1 MSRARTV
8 WSLAAGAMLALLAA
22 SAAAQPPPQAQR
34 EIQQLI
40 DALGR
45 SGCEFQRNGT
55 WYPAVEAQAHL
66 RRKYDYLRKRDLVTT
81 AEQFIERAG
90 TQSSMSGKAYAVRCP
105 GQGTVPS
112 AQWLGARLSGLRH
125 ATP

>member
-1 MSRARTV
+1 MSG
-8 WSLAAGAMLALLAA
+8 WAA
-22 SAAAQPPPQAQR
+22 PPPQAQR
-34 EIQQLI
+34 EIGQLI
-40 DALGR
+40 DSLGR

-55 WYPAVEAQAHL
+55 WYPAGEARAHL
-66 RRKYDYLRKRDLVTT
+66 QRKYDYLRKRDMVAT

-90 TQSSMSGKAYAVRCP
+90 TQSSMSGRAYAVRCP

-112 AQWLGARLSGLRH
+112 AQWLGARLSAIRH

>member
-1 MSRARTV
+1 MSIRHAIAT
-8 WSLAAGAMLALLAA
+8 LLAGALLALLAT
-22 SAAAQPPPQAQR
+22 SAAAAPPPQAQR
-34 EIQQLI
+34 EIEQLI

-45 SGCEFQRNGT
+45 SGCDFQRNGS
-55 WYPAVEAQAHL
+55 WYPATEAQAHL
-66 RRKYDYLRKRDLVTT
+66 RRKYDYLRKRDLVAT

-112 AQWLGARLSGLRH
+112 AKWLGAKLSQFRH

>member
-1 MSRARTV
+1 MSISRAIATL
-8 WSLAAGAMLALLAA
+8 LAGALLAA
-22 SAAAQPPPQAQR
+22 SAAAAPPPQAQR
-34 EIQQLI
+34 EIEQLI

-45 SGCEFQRNGT
+45 SGCEFQRNGS
-55 WYPAVEAQAHL
+55 WYPASEAQAHL
-66 RRKYDYLRKRDLVTT
+66 RRKYDYLRKRDLVAT

-105 GQGTVPS
+105 GQGAVPS
-112 AQWLGARLSGLRH
+112 SQWLGAKLSQFRH